1 MSIRCTGVSYA
12 YGPGPLAVDTVDL
25 FAADGGVTALLGS
38 TGSGKSTLLRMVVGL
53 LRPTAGAVEV
63 DGEPVW
69 ERRGLLRR
77 PRRREGLPRMV
88 GYVMQRPERQLFCD
102 TVVEDVAF
110 GPVNLGAAP
119 DEARSMALGALER
132 LGIARLADRRCF
144 ELSGG
149 QQRLVAMAGVLA
161 MGPSNLVLDE
171 PMAALD
177 PAGRAMVREALASLG
192 AGDGAVLMVT
202 HDMDDV
208 ARLATDCYVLDHGAV
223 ALEGTP
229 AQVFSHPDTM
239 RRIGLGVPEV
249 AVFARTLKDAG
260 LDVGEPLTVE
270 ALADAVAAAV
280 GRGRP

>member
-1 MSIRCTGVSYA
+1 MSIRCTGLSFA
-12 YGPGPLAVDTVDL
+12 YGPGPLAVDSVDL
-25 FAADGGVTALLGS
+25 VAADGGVTALLGS

-53 LRPTAGAVEV
+53 LRPAAGSVEV

-69 ERRGLLRR
+69 ERRGPFRRSRRR
-77 PRRREGLPRMV
+77 PDLPRLV

-110 GPVNLGAAP
+110 GPSNLGASP
-119 DEARSMALGALER
+119 DQARTMALGALDR

-161 MGPSNLVLDE
+161 MGPANLVLDE

-177 PAGRAMVREALASLG
+177 PAGRAMVRDALASLG

-208 ARLATDCYVLDHGAV
+208 ARLAGACYVLDHGSI

-229 AQVFSHPDTM
+229 AEVYSHGDAM
-239 RRIGLGVPEV
+239 RRIGLGVPE
-249 AVFARTLKDAG
+249 AASFARALAAAG
-260 LDVGEPLTVE
+260 LDVGEPLTVD